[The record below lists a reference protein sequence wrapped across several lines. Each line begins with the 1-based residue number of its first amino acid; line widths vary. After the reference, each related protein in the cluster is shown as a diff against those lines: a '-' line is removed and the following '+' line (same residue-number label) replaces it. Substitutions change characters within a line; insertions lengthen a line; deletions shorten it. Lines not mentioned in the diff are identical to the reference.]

1 MTINNEQDKLP
12 IRAALITMPPDEP
25 SNIVDL
31 SLMLYHQT
39 EFKLTI
45 VGYKPQSLFS
55 LHSRDP
61 ITGMIMPGFA
71 ADKFIKYGRSKTQ
84 LHCRLIWESLEDILY
99 RDDKL
104 QISYISGRPNK
115 VANSLESVIELFIIP
130 RSFRAPSITRPMFAD
145 IDLQLLRAEKIP
157 VLFCGAPKKWKRV
170 IIIEAKEDKDY
181 GDIPVMNYL
190 LKCLGEGILK
200 DKPQEMAT
208 IALHTDSS
216 ATRPPALASYGILDA
231 SSVPCE
237 KQADTVL
244 VVSSRIA
251 GSTIRYRSLKR
262 ILQNWSGS
270 VLVFP
275 S

>member
-1 MTINNEQDKLP
+1 
-12 IRAALITMPPDEP
+12 
-25 SNIVDL
+25 
-31 SLMLYHQT
+31 
-39 EFKLTI
+39 
-45 VGYKPQSLFS
+45 
-55 LHSRDP
+55 
-61 ITGMIMPGFA
+61 
-71 ADKFIKYGRSKTQ
+71 
-84 LHCRLIWESLEDILY
+84 
-99 RDDKL
+99 
-104 QISYISGRPNK
+104 
-115 VANSLESVIELFIIP
+115 
-130 RSFRAPSITRPMFAD
+130 MFAD
-145 IDLQLLRAEKIP
+145 VDLQLLRAEKIP
-157 VLFCGAPKKWKRV
+157 VLFCDAPKKWKRV
-170 IIIEAKEDKDY
+170 IIMEAKEDKDY

-190 LKCLGEGILK
+190 LKFLGEGILK